1 MSIYKEGERAARG
14 AKSALRGAQRA
25 RCEERSEHADRETA
39 RERARCEERSEHA
52 DREAARER
60 TRYEGRRE
68 RAARGAESVL
78 RGAQRACCEE
88 RSKRAARE
96 QQVRENVRA
105 CRVGL

>member
-14 AKSALRGAQRA
+14 AESALREAQ
-25 RCEERSEHADRETA
+25 
-39 RERARCEERSEHA
+39 RARCEERSEHA